1 MADMTSGSLTHN
13 GNDVVALVKNDANI
27 DVVGTIGSD
36 ADFAKDVTK
45 VRKSAVSAG
54 VTTYDPL
61 EWDDYAVDTFSYL
74 GSHTFAGGG
83 GAEGSIIVDE
93 TLAALTYP
101 VTGLD
106 PETPYWVRVRMTGGD
121 WSTVVSETTLAEG
134 GTPTPDPVPISQ
146 PVMSGEGMAMQI
158 QTTAGVT
165 YVLQYTT
172 DLLNGTWQQADSEE
186 GTGGE
191 VELDDTAPA
200 DPQRFYRV
208 VRP

>member
-1 MADMTSGSLTHN
+1 
-13 GNDVVALVKNDANI
+13 
-27 DVVGTIGSD
+27 
-36 ADFAKDVTK
+36 
-45 VRKSAVSAG
+45 
-54 VTTYDPL
+54 
-61 EWDDYAVDTFSYL
+61 
-74 GSHTFAGGG
+74 
-83 GAEGSIIVDE
+83 
-93 TLAALTYP
+93 
-101 VTGLD
+101 
-106 PETPYWVRVRMTGGD
+106 
-121 WSTVVSETTLAEG
+121 VVSETTLAEG
-134 GTPTPDPVPISQ
+134 GTPTPDPVPSSQ